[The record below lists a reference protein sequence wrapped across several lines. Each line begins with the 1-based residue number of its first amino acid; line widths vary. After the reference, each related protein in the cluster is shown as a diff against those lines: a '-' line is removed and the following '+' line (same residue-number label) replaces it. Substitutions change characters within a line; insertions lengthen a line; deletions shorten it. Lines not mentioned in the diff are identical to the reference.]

1 MSYVIEPATQ
11 ERALVMISFDD
22 LPRRLRDMVNVME
35 LEDVWEK
42 GQPFSPHEDYLL
54 RRYTACNVIR
64 DGVNK
69 GQSHSI
75 IGQRVREILR

>member
-64 DGVNK
+64 DGVVK
-69 GQSHSI
+69 KQSH
-75 IGQRVREILR
+75 REIAERLRLVLG